1 MGLLSIATTFLA
13 FGSAASAASLAK
25 RNSNS
30 QKLTPA
36 AQSLFDYSMQVSD
49 SRYDSSYGYVWYQD
63 NGQWSVRFTAWHIP
77 GLLHRAKGDD
87 VKTAVKA
94 IENVLANQLNSD
106 FNSAWYGTFKLSP
119 DEPDPTPNGPL
130 YPPTIYGS
138 YDPNWRE
145 FVGTQLIQVVEEFGH
160 LLPAGLESRIE
171 DALEAAAIGGMR
183 RNGSFPL
190 DDNLILGYSNPGIM
204 RALTTGW
211 VGKRKNNK
219 VLINFAKEQGN
230 DLLKLFKR
238 GGQNALSEYN
248 APNYYG
254 IDIWALA
261 ANIAYGPKDGPMTK
275 NSVYILQEMWK
286 DIAAHYNPYLGN
298 MVGPYDRAYSRDAT
312 THSQILSMVLWGVYG
327 RGVGGQPPLGEGDLL
342 YDIAQGAALALVMD
356 VIAPTI
362 SKDAQAIIKS
372 KGKWKGTRFIKK
384 TIYEE
389 LDSNN
394 PRHVTSWLSA
404 ELMIGGQTVSETKN
418 RGNQYVPAIVQWAS
432 DPSHKPYPYMGF
444 FSLYPSAST
453 LNAKAEANKLTVS
466 YPNTTQDG
474 TNIFTFALTGIPPSW
489 TLGGKNVVK
498 GLEKLPCLDVNV
510 TAPGLVKQDVVYGAT
525 LRDHWIYNISY
536 AVPEGFKGTPSVT
549 LDMTYTC

>member
-1 MGLLSIATTFLA
+1 
-13 FGSAASAASLAK
+13 
-25 RNSNS
+25 
-30 QKLTPA
+30 
-36 AQSLFDYSMQVSD
+36 
-49 SRYDSSYGYVWYQD
+49 
-63 NGQWSVRFTAWHIP
+63 
-77 GLLHRAKGDD
+77 
-87 VKTAVKA
+87 
-94 IENVLANQLNSD
+94 
-106 FNSAWYGTFKLSP
+106 
-119 DEPDPTPNGPL
+119 
-130 YPPTIYGS
+130 
-138 YDPNWRE
+138 
-145 FVGTQLIQVVEEFGH
+145 
-160 LLPAGLESRIE
+160 
-171 DALEAAAIGGMR
+171 MR

-238 GGQNALSEYN
+238 CGNALSEYN

-261 ANIAYGPKDGPMTK
+261 ANIAYGPKDAPMTK
-275 NSVYILQEMWK
+275 NSVFILQELWK
-286 DIAAHYNPYLGN
+286 DVAAHYNPYLGN

-312 THSQILSMVLWGVYG
+312 THSQILSMILWGVYG
-327 RGVGGQPPLGEGDLL
+327 RGVGGQPPLGEADLL

-389 LDSNN
+389 LDSSN

-404 ELMIGGQTVSETKN
+404 ELMIGGQTVNETVN

-474 TNIFTFALTGIPPSW
+474 ANIFTFALTGIPPSW